1 LSVNRSLKEY
11 SLKVYEKEFPK
22 VELVTMN
29 NTPRLMKES
38 SEFRKNV
45 RGESIGQ
52 LG

>member
-1 LSVNRSLKEY
+1 
-11 SLKVYEKEFPK
+11 LKVYEEEFPK
-22 VELVTMN
+22 VELVTRN
-29 NTPRLMKES
+29 NMARLMRES